1 MTEYKNFED
10 MNLSEEVIRAVQ
22 DMGFEEATPIQS
34 QAIEIIM
41 SGQDVIGQSQTGTGK
56 TAAFGIPCIEQ
67 IDPDDRYLQAVILC
81 PTRELAI
88 QVCEEFRKLLKYKD
102 NIKVVPVYGGQPID
116 RQISALK
123 KGAQIII
130 GTPGRFMDHMR
141 RHTIKVSHV
150 QMVVLDEADEM
161 LDMGFREDIEL
172 ILSQMPVEER
182 QTILFSATMPQE
194 ILDLTKQ
201 YQRDPQLIKTTPKE
215 LTVPKIEQI
224 YFEVKEKMKL
234 EALCRLIDLY
244 SPERSMVFCNTK
256 KRVDELTQ
264 QLQGRGY
271 FADGLHGDL
280 KQVQRDLVMKKFRQG
295 TIEILVAT
303 DVAARGIDVDDID
316 IVFNYDIPSDE
327 EYYVHRIGRTGRA
340 GKTGKAYTFAVG
352 KEVYKLRDIMRY
364 TGSKILP
371 QRLPTLSDIEEV
383 KTRAFL
389 NEVKASIDEGHLTKY
404 VNLVESLVEEDYSV
418 MDIAAAL
425 LKRELYDE
433 TSEEED
439 DISITP
445 TKIPERDYSD
455 ADMVRLYINIGKNQ
469 QIRTKDI
476 VGAIA
481 GETGIPGKIIGAI
494 DIFDNFTFVDIPV
507 DYVKDVLIGMKNN
520 QIKGKA
526 VNVERAQDVKGSGRK
541 GKGTPS
547 NRGEAGK
554 GRPAAHGARSESRG
568 KKKSWNG
575 K

>member
-1 MTEYKNFED
+1 MTAYKNFED

-364 TGSKILP
+364 TGSRILP

-389 NEVKASIDEGHLTKY
+389 SELKASIDEGHLTKY

-425 LKRELYDE
+425 LKRELYDD

-445 TKIPERDYSD
+445 TKIPEREYSD

-507 DYVKDVLIGMKNN
+507 DYVKDVLMGMKNN

-541 GKGTPS
+541 GKGTPA

-554 GRPAAHGARSESRG
+554 RKPAAHGARSENRG